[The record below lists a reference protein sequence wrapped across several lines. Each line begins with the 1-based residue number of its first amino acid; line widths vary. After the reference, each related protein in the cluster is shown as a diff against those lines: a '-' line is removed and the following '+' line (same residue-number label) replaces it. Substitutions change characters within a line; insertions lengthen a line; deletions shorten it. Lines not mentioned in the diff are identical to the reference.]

1 MARDLTVVNHDGVKA
16 RLVQQELLQHQL
28 VHHGAYI
35 VDGHAGS
42 LHLEKLG
49 VHIALQDDFVAHHRD
64 DLLEL
69 LQVPFFLRMNV
80 HSGQQEQ
87 ANEGQ

>member
-1 MARDLTVVNHDGVKA
+1 M
-16 RLVQQELLQHQL
+16 QQELLQHQL

-49 VHIALQDDFVAHHRD
+49 VHVALQDDFVAHHRD

-69 LQVPFFLRMNV
+69 LQVPFFL
-80 HSGQQEQ
+80 E
-87 ANEGQ
+87 